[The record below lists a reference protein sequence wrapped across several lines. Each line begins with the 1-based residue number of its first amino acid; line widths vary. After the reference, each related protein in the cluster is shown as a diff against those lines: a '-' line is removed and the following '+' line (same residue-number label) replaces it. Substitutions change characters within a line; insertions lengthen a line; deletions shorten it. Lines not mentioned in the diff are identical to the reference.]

1 VRRPRLGSVIFG
13 EAGVALAL
21 ALFLVAALTSFVA
34 AAGPREQA
42 ASTDGAIRTAIS
54 QLAPGQKVIVTTATW
69 FADTGGPN
77 ASLTEA
83 DQTAFGSTFGHNLAG
98 IDVPPGSARAFVSGP
113 LVQVAP
119 HGIARAAIISKPPQ
133 LQLSTDSGLAGDS
146 RLIAGAWPG
155 PPSRGIAGRSA
166 ADRDAVLLPVVLT
179 RATASTFTLRPG
191 ALIQLGAINGRLMVL
206 KVTGIVQPRPGAVFW
221 TSGAVQAA
229 PATEANSEG
238 AWYLGGAIASQQSL
252 VALQSLWPDQS
263 AFGDWEYPVGLAGL
277 TEAGLG
283 RLASAISA
291 VTASTAAT
299 QTAASINFSF
309 EPTPAATS
317 QLPAALVTI
326 GQQVTGAS
334 GIDALLFGGL
344 FAACLLLML
353 LCGGLAADR
362 YGPELALRRARG
374 ASVTQTA
381 LRTLR
386 RALLVTGP
394 GIVLGIGLAE
404 LVGAPAA
411 GISGWALPALNAII
425 AVGAV
430 PVRCVWRVRRAA
442 SPAGRAP
449 EARAGRGPRR
459 AVAEA
464 TVLIVAAAAIVALR
478 VRGISSGSD
487 QLAVAAPALVAIVAS
502 IVIGRLYP
510 LPVRALLP
518 LAGRRRGPVG
528 FLGLSQA
535 GRSGLAVI
543 LPALALV
550 LTLTLAAFGV
560 MLTQSAAAA
569 ELASSWVRTGAD
581 AIFTAPGN
589 DVISVPAQR
598 SVAAVPGVRQ
608 TALAYIEINT
618 YQSNNFL
625 LTTSARTESL
635 GVAIV
640 NPRPYA
646 ALARD
651 TPWPQF
657 PAAALARRAGP
668 IPILVSAAA
677 AGSEPGLTLGAR
689 QTLDAYGIKI
699 GVRVAGIVGNATPAF
714 PAGAAFIVYP
724 QWAAARMPAV
734 PGPNELLVTGA
745 SLSVPRLEA
754 VASVHLH
761 DDGLLLRSSLLRAQQ
776 RSAAQYAVRMFD
788 VGSWAAAALSA
799 VALLFGLGATAQ
811 ARRHLR
817 TRMSALG
824 MSSRQARAL
833 ALFDPVSLL
842 IVAIAGM
849 AAAGTLLALISSEVV
864 PLRSLTGS
872 AGPVAVQLNL
882 TALAYPAAGVVA
894 LALIIIAAEHGL
906 AARAESAADLRNEE
920 AN

>member
-1 VRRPRLGSVIFG
+1 MRRSGLGSMIFG
-13 EAGVALAL
+13 EAGVGLALAL
-21 ALFLVAALTSFVA
+21 AAVAALTSFVA
-34 AAGPREQA
+34 AAGPRAQA

-54 QLAPGQKVIVTTATW
+54 QLAPVQKVIVTTATW
-69 FADTGGPN
+69 YADTGGPN

-83 DQTAFGSTFGHNLAG
+83 DQTAFSSTFGHSLAG

-155 PPSRGIAGRSA
+155 AASRGIAGRSA
-166 ADRDAVLLPVVLT
+166 ADRDAVVVPVVLT

-191 ALIQLGAINGRLMVL
+191 ALIQLGVINGRLMVL
-206 KVTGIVQPRPGAVFW
+206 RVTGIVQPRPGAVFW

-229 PATEANSEG
+229 PATEANAEG
-238 AWYLGGAIASQQSL
+238 AWYLGGAIAGQQSL
-252 VALQSLWPDQS
+252 AALQSVWPDQS
-263 AFGDWEYPVGLAGL
+263 AFGDWEYPVRLAGL

-326 GQQVTGAS
+326 GQQITGAS
-334 GIDALLFGGL
+334 GIDALLFSGL

-374 ASVTQTA
+374 ASATQTA

-404 LVGAPAA
+404 LVGAPAV
-411 GISGWALPALNAII
+411 GNSGWALPALNAII

-442 SPAGRAP
+442 SPVGRAP
-449 EARAGRGPRR
+449 AAAGRRPRR

-487 QLAVAAPALVAIVAS
+487 QLAVAAPVLVAIVAS

-510 LPVRALLP
+510 LPIRALLR

-598 SVAAVPGVRQ
+598 AVATVPGVTQ

-625 LTTSARTESL
+625 LSTSARTESL

-640 NPRPYA
+640 DPRPYA

-651 TPWPQF
+651 TPWPRF

-677 AGSEPGLTLGAR
+677 AGSEPGLTIGAR

-699 GVRVAGIVGNATPAF
+699 GVRIAGVVGNATPAF

-724 QWAAARMPAV
+724 QWAAARLPAV

-776 RSAAQYAVRMFD
+776 QSAAQYAVRMFD

-849 AAAGTLLALISSEVV
+849 AAAGTLLALISSEVI

-872 AGPVAVQLNL
+872 AVPVPVQLNL
-882 TALAYPAAGVVA
+882 TALLYPAAGVAA
-894 LALIIIAAEHGL
+894 LALIIIAAEHAL